1 MWRDSGGWW
10 RNCGRP
16 PVSAERRVAGR
27 RHDDRVEIATET
39 VVKRVFVWAVDWPGW
54 CRSGRTEPEAI
65 DRLIDACERYNV
77 VIERAGL
84 EPFRVSANDL
94 FVVES
99 VPGDA
104 STDFGMPSVKTE
116 LDRRPTSAAEADRLA
131 RLVEA
136 SWRVFDEV
144 AASAPQELRK
154 GPRGGGRDRDKVV
167 THILEAEHAYAQ
179 VMGIKVPASNRADSE
194 TVAAMRTV
202 IIEVLRQP
210 SDGSPIAGRKWPPR
224 YAARRIAWHV
234 LDHAWEIEDRTD
246 PA

>member
-16 PVSAERRVAGR
+16 PVSVERRVAGG
-27 RHDDRVEIATET
+27 RHEDRLEIATEAGA
-39 VVKRVFVWAVDWPGW
+39 KRVFAWAVDWPGW
-54 CRSGRTEPEAI
+54 CRSGKTEPEAI
-65 DRLIDACERYNV
+65 DRLIGAGERYNV

-84 EPFRVSANDL
+84 EPLTIDAHDP

-99 VPGDA
+99 VAGGA
-104 STDFGMPSVKTE
+104 STDFGVPSMVTG
-116 LDRRPTSAAEADRLA
+116 LDRRPTSPVEADRLV

-136 SWRVFDEV
+136 SWWALDSAAAV
-144 AASAPQELRK
+144 APESLRK

-179 VMGIKVPASNRADSE
+179 VMGIKVPAPDRAAPE
-194 TVAAMRTV
+194 TVAAMRRV
-202 IIEVLRQP
+202 IIEVVQQP

-224 YAARRIAWHV
+224 YAARRIAWHA